1 MIERIFRNFAL
12 LGGFGLLLLLALT
25 VAAVVMRKVFGT
37 PLLGVFDISQMT
49 LIVIVFSG
57 LAYCGITRGHVAVD
71 LFSDFFPPTIQKV
84 LNVVINMVTAALLSM
99 MAWFTAIHP
108 ALSVFPYRRARFCT
122 VRHRQFHAGHRLL
135 RQAAG

>member
-84 LNVVINMVTAALLSM
+84 LDRKSVV
-99 MAWFTAIHP
+99 
-108 ALSVFPYRRARFCT
+108 
-122 VRHRQFHAGHRLL
+122 
-135 RQAAG
+135 